1 MLCSV
6 FEGGEAIGHKEVTS
20 LSSGVSGVDAFEEE
34 VMVPMD
40 NRVLKVAER
49 GRYGRE
55 AVLPKVMLKF
65 LDAILARRKG
75 VTDIDGRGV
84 VLDK

>member
-1 MLCSV
+1 M
-6 FEGGEAIGHKEVTS
+6 IS

-40 NRVLKVAER
+40 NHVLKVAER
-49 GRYGRE
+49 GRYGYGGE
-55 AVLPKVMLKF
+55 VVLPKVMLKF

-75 VTDIDGRGV
+75 VADIDGRGV